1 MWDSRWTVRIG
12 RRLLQGYAIAAAVL
26 LAYPTVQL
34 FIVAA
39 SDDIVFPPRYFSLDA
54 FNPDRLPALLEWMP
68 FSIALGLAT
77 TGVLLALAIPMCYAT
92 QRMHFRGRA
101 LVSASVFLPVIIPGV
116 GYMVAL
122 GTAYI
127 LVFPDLIGS
136 FWGILLPSWSAT
148 SSGWSGRSRARCR
161 SPIPPTRTPRSCS
174 GRAGSA
180 PSSAITLP
188 AIAPG
193 IAVGSMV
200 TFANSATAFT
210 APFFLGRTTALT
222 STVGIFN
229 ELSRNSLIPRLAAE
243 ALVVELMVMTF
254 VVAAYIMARKRF
266 RGLII

>member
-1 MWDSRWTVRIG
+1 MWDSRWTLRIG
-12 RRLLQGYAIAAAVL
+12 RRLIQIYAIAAAVI

-77 TGVLLALAIPMCYAT
+77 TAVLLALAIPMCYAT

-101 LVSASVFLPVIIPGV
+101 LAEAAVFLPVIIPSV

-127 LVFPDLIGS
+127 LFFPDLIGS
-136 FWGILLPSWSAT
+136 FWGILLPVVVGNVVWMVRAI
-148 SSGWSGRSRARCR
+148 SSSLSVTDPAYEDAALMLGASR
-161 SPIPPTRTPRSCS
+161 I
-174 GRAGSA
+174 RAFFT
-180 PSSAITLP
+180 ITLP
-188 AIAPG
+188 AIMPG

-210 APFFLGRTTALT
+210 APFFLGRTTAQT
-222 STVGIFN
+222 ATVGIFN
-229 ELSRNSLIPRLAAE
+229 ELARSSLIPRLAAE
-243 ALVVELMVMTF
+243 ALVVELIVMVL
-254 VVAAYIMARKRF
+254 VVAAYIMARGRF

>member
-12 RRLLQGYAIAAAVL
+12 RRLLQAYAIAAAVL

-39 SDDIVFPPRYFSLDA
+39 SDDIVFPPRYFSLNA

-68 FSIALGLAT
+68 FSLALGLAT
-77 TGVLLALAIPMCYAT
+77 TAVLLALAIPMCYAT

-101 LVSASVFLPVIIPGV
+101 LASAAVFLPVIIPGV

-136 FWGILLPSWSAT
+136 FWGILLPTVVFNLVWMVRAIQ
-148 SSGWSGRSRARCR
+148 SSLSVTDPAYEDAALMLGASRV
-161 SPIPPTRTPRSCS
+161 
-174 GRAGSA
+174 RAFFS
-180 PSSAITLP
+180 ITLP
-188 AIAPG
+188 AIMPG

-222 STVGIFN
+222 TTVGIFN
-229 ELSRNSLIPRLAAE
+229 ELSRNSLIPRIAAE
-243 ALVVELMVMTF
+243 ALVVELIVMTF
-254 VVAAYIMARKRF
+254 VVAAYIVARKRF